1 MGVFIMYDSNCIGRI
16 LSTSS
21 PQAIANICGSEK
33 YESIRGQIRFYD
45 LGQGTLVAVSI
56 EGIPMESASCCQR
69 VLGFHIHE
77 GFRCSGN
84 SEDPFADARTHFNPT
99 NCPHPLHAGDLPPL
113 FVNNGMAWYAMI
125 TTRFSVSDVLGLTV
139 IVHSDPDDFHTQPSG
154 NSGKKNCLRRDHKH
168 KRNCLRL
175 KRGSPFCTDSF
186 YFFILTFFT
195 LLHFPYTFF
204 PFANLYALTR
214 TK

>member
-139 IVHSDPDDFHTQPSG
+139 IVHSDLDDFHTQPSG
-154 NSGKKNCLRRDHKH
+154 NSGKKIAC
-168 KRNCLRL
+168 
-175 KRGSPFCTDSF
+175 GVITS
-186 YFFILTFFT
+186 
-195 LLHFPYTFF
+195 
-204 PFANLYALTR
+204 
-214 TK
+214 TKGTACV